1 MKLGNPIASGNTAV
15 IYHHENNVVK
25 VFNDHL
31 PEGEA
36 EYEANKQ
43 KFAYLCGLPVPE
55 IVGVTQIE
63 GKQAIIMEYV
73 KGKTV
78 GEIAAADMEKA
89 SYYLSLSVD
98 IQLQIHSKT
107 ADSIEP
113 MREKLTRQI
122 ESTGKLS
129 PKQKKALLKKL
140 ESMSFENRLCHGDFH
155 LYNLI
160 MSDDNVTIIDW
171 IDSSRGDI
179 RGDVYRTYLLY
190 SRVSSKVAELY
201 LRLYCQKSGLSK
213 EEILEWA
220 PIIAGAR
227 LSENVTSEN
236 NERLIEIVNKGCP

>member
-1 MKLGNPIASGNTAV
+1 MKLGNPLASGNTAV
-15 IYHHENNVVK
+15 IYLHENNVIK
-25 VFNDHL
+25 VFNNRL
-31 PEGEA
+31 PDGEA

-43 KFAYLCGLPVPE
+43 RFAHSCGLQVPDIMDVTE
-55 IVGVTQIE
+55 ID

-73 KGKTV
+73 KGKTF
-78 GEIAAADMEKA
+78 GEIAAANMNEAD
-89 SYYLSLSVD
+89 YFISLSVD
-98 IQLQIHSKT
+98 IQLQIHTKT

-122 ESTGKLS
+122 ESTRKLS
-129 PKQKKALLKKL
+129 QRHKKALLKKL

-155 LYNLI
+155 LHNLI
-160 MSDDNVTIIDW
+160 MSEDKVTIIDW
-171 IDSSRGDI
+171 IDSSSGDI
-179 RGDVYRTYLLY
+179 RADVYRTYLLY
-190 SRVSSKVAELY
+190 SQISSKVAELY

-227 LSENVTSEN
+227 LSEKVSSEN

>member
-15 IYHHENNVVK
+15 IYLHENNVIK

-31 PEGEA
+31 PDGEA

-43 KFAYLCGLPVPE
+43 KFAHSCGLRVPE
-55 IVGVTQIE
+55 IMDVTEIE

-78 GEIAAADMEKA
+78 GEIASAEIENAA
-89 SYYLSLSVD
+89 YYLNLSVD
-98 IQLQIHSKT
+98 IHLKIHSKT
-107 ADSIEP
+107 AYSLEP

-129 PKQKKALLKKL
+129 QRQKKALMKKL
-140 ESMSFENRLCHGDFH
+140 ESMAFEPRLCHGDFH

-171 IDSSRGDI
+171 IDSSSGDI
-179 RGDVYRTYLLY
+179 RADVYRTYLLY
-190 SRVSSKVAELY
+190 SQISSNIAELY

-227 LSENVTSEN
+227 LSENVSSEN